1 MPVKR
6 VHATGALMRRVVIGA
21 LPLSVMPTPGLSRAA
36 RPLEWARRVD
46 RDVADVPNLYQVS
59 DRLYRS
65 AQPDA
70 DGFRALQKMGVLS
83 VLSLRQTCEDG
94 PLATDTDLSFCRVP
108 LKARYVAEKGG
119 AKVVQAMRALRAGL
133 NCGPVLVHCHHGAD
147 RTGLICALWRILDGG
162 WSRQSA
168 IDEVIEGGYGFHPI
182 WFNIPRYLREVDLA
196 DLRDRIGT

>member
-65 AQPDA
+65 AQPDV

-94 PLATDTDLSFCRVP
+94 PLATDTDLSFSRVP